1 MQTID
6 YMIVMI
12 GLVFIADSIGSV
24 IKNYKSNDCEKDRLL
39 ELEERFGALE
49 EKILEMIR

>member
-12 GLVFIADSIGSV
+12 GLVFIADSICDA
-24 IKNYKSNDCEKDRLL
+24 IATYKSSDCEKDRLL
-39 ELEERFGALE
+39 ELEERVGVLE
-49 EKILEMIR
+49 GKILEII